1 MSLYWSLTTLST
13 VGYGDVTPSTDEEK
27 VLSMIVMI
35 FGSVLYATIIGNV
48 ANCMLIIASL
58 PKHFPIPET
67 RFAPSRV
74 H

>member
-48 ANCMLIIASL
+48 ANCTLIIAS
-58 PKHFPIPET
+58 
-67 RFAPSRV
+67 FAQALS
-74 H
+74 HS